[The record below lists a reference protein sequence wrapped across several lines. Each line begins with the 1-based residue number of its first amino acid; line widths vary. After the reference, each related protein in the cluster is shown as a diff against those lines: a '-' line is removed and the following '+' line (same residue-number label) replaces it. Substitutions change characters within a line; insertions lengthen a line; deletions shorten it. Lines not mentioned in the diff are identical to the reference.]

1 MFPGR
6 KVDLRL
12 FDLHVDYLKGTTMEI
27 DDCFYPNLEKYS
39 CTSNPEEAFLDIDVA
54 VLLGG
59 MPRKD
64 GMERKELL

>member
-1 MFPGR
+1 MFPGK

-12 FDLHVDYLKGTTMEI
+12 LEVNMDYLKGTTMEI

-39 CTSNPEEAFLDIDVA
+39 CHSNPEEAFHDIDVA